1 MSKAVSKAPDSGQVT
16 SAAPTQP
23 ALPADG
29 RGRPRP
35 RENPKT
41 VCATGGGAGSG
52 GGSSGPKTVLARG
65 RLGNPQPPR
74 RSLRGT
80 AARGEK
86 RDLTA
91 LELRSYVQRLGT
103 AAGGRGRGVG
113 WGYLEGNGNW
123 ERQREIDVG

>member
-16 SAAPTQP
+16 SATPTQP

-41 VCATGGGAGSG
+41 VCATGGAGSG
-52 GGSSGPKTVLARG
+52 DGPKTVLARG
-65 RLGNPQPPR
+65 RLGNLPPPPSSTRHR
-74 RSLRGT
+74 RE
-80 AARGEK
+80 GEK

-91 LELRSYVQRLGT
+91 LELRSYVRRLGT
-103 AAGGRGRGVG
+103 AAVGG
-113 WGYLEGNGNW
+113 WMGYLEGSGNW
-123 ERQREIDVG
+123 ERKREMVARKWREERDK

>member
-16 SAAPTQP
+16 SAPTQP

-41 VCATGGGAGSG
+41 VCATGGAGSG
-52 GGSSGPKTVLARG
+52 DGPKTVLARG
-65 RLGNPQPPR
+65 RLGNLPPPPPSSTRHR
-74 RSLRGT
+74 RE
-80 AARGEK
+80 GEK

-91 LELRSYVQRLGT
+91 LELRSYVRRLGH
-103 AAGGRGRGVG
+103 GGGGGMDGILRGQ
-113 WGYLEGNGNW
+113 W
-123 ERQREIDVG
+123 ELGTKERDGG

>member
-16 SAAPTQP
+16 SAPTQP

-41 VCATGGGAGSG
+41 VCATGGAGSG
-52 GGSSGPKTVLARG
+52 DGPKTVLARG
-65 RLGNPQPPR
+65 RLGNPPQPSSTRHHR
-74 RSLRGT
+74 RE
-80 AARGEK
+80 GEK

-91 LELRSYVQRLGT
+91 LELRSYVRRLGT
-103 AAGGRGRGVG
+103 AAVGGGG
-113 WGYLEGNGNW
+113 W
-123 ERQREIDVG
+123 DT

>member
-16 SAAPTQP
+16 SAPTQP

-52 GGSSGPKTVLARG
+52 GGPKTVLALG
-65 RLGNPQPPR
+65 RLGNPPQPSSTRHHR
-74 RSLRGT
+74 RE
-80 AARGEK
+80 GEK

-91 LELRSYVQRLGT
+91 LELRSYVRRLGH
-103 AAGGRGRGVG
+103 GGGGGMDGILRGQ
-113 WGYLEGNGNW
+113 W
-123 ERQREIDVG
+123 ELGTKERDGG